1 MNSDK
6 LKILVATTNPG
17 KMSELAAL
25 LGELADCVNWKTLA
39 DFSDLP
45 AVVED
50 GSTFACNARKK
61 ALGYAATAGLLTIAD
76 DSGLVIDAL
85 NGLPGVHSA
94 RFADPTGRNT
104 DRSQID
110 RQNNQK
116 VLNLMADV
124 PDSRRTARFVCYL
137 CLSDEKEI
145 LVQAEGTLE
154 GVITRRPIG
163 DNGFG
168 YDPIFEIPSLKKTV
182 AQLDADQKN
191 RISHRANAAEKFK
204 ILFHE
209 FLQRT
214 LF

>member
-1 MNSDK
+1 MADK

-61 ALGYAATAGLLTIAD
+61 ALGYAAAAGLLTIAD

-116 VLNLMADV
+116 VLNLMTDV
-124 PDSRRTARFVCYL
+124 SDSSRTARFVCYL
-137 CLSDEKEI
+137 CLADEKEI

-214 LF
+214 LI

>member
-1 MNSDK
+1 
-6 LKILVATTNPG
+6 
-17 KMSELAAL
+17 
-25 LGELADCVNWKTLA
+25 
-39 DFSDLP
+39 
-45 AVVED
+45 
-50 GSTFACNARKK
+50 
-61 ALGYAATAGLLTIAD
+61 
-76 DSGLVIDAL
+76 
-85 NGLPGVHSA
+85 
-94 RFADPTGRNT
+94 
-104 DRSQID
+104 
-110 RQNNQK
+110 
-116 VLNLMADV
+116 
-124 PDSRRTARFVCYL
+124 
-137 CLSDEKEI
+137 
-145 LVQAEGTLE
+145 VQAEGTLE